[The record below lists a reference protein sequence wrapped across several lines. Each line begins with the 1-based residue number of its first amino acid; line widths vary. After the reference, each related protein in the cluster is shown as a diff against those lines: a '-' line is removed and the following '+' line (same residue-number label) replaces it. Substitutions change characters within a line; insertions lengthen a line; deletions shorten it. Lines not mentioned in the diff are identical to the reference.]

1 MGPSR
6 YGKTQWARS
15 LGRHA
20 YIANMWD
27 LSAFD
32 SLSDDFYRDGYVVF
46 DDINWDTIKSSAKSW
61 FGAQRD
67 FSVCDKYRQKK
78 RILGGIPCI
87 YLCNPDAYRDDLFNF
102 VRGDWGIHNITVVE
116 LTEKLYEENQEPNP
130 TPNPVI
136 AFGGYRS

>member
-1 MGPSR
+1 VGPSR

-32 SLSDDFYRDGYVVF
+32 SLTGDFYLDGYVVF
-46 DDINWDTIKSSAKSW
+46 DDINWDTIKGSAKSW

-67 FSVCDKYRQKK
+67 FTVCDKYRQKK
-78 RILGGIPCI
+78 RIPGGIPCI
-87 YLCNPDAYRDDLFNF
+87 FLCNPDAYRGELVDFI
-102 VRGDWGIHNITVVE
+102 RGDWGSHNIDVVE
-116 LTEKLYEENQEPNP
+116 LTEKLYEEEFPNP
-130 TPNPVI
+130 SPQPVI
-136 AFGGYRS
+136 AFGGYRG